1 MPSRT
6 IQKRPN
12 RTKAAGAATRL
23 DVHEDQLLDALT
35 SAGAIIACAD
45 GWIERAERNAL
56 ADFVQSNGSLPALTR
71 AEILDALDRRLRRL
85 ATRGGVE
92 AALDRIGRYAGRAPA
107 RLVIDASR
115 RVAEADGALDAREI
129 HFLQRIHIALGAPST
144 RERALGAR

>member
-6 IQKRPN
+6 VQNRPKKA
-12 RTKAAGAATRL
+12 KAAGAAARL
-23 DVHEDQLLDALT
+23 NAHEDQLLDALT

-45 GWIERAERNAL
+45 GWIERAERDAL
-56 ADFVQSNGSLPALTR
+56 ADFVERNEFLPALTR
-71 AEILDALDRRLRRL
+71 AEILGALDHRLRQF

-144 RERALGAR
+144 RGPALSAR